1 MTELPANMSHFHE
14 CICFRTKGI
23 EVLVGFM
30 FRVMMDNDDDDDDDD
45 DTELLVLGAQKILR
59 TFRCASSEG

>member
-1 MTELPANMSHFHE
+1 
-14 CICFRTKGI
+14 
-23 EVLVGFM
+23 M

-59 TFRCASSEG
+59 TFRCASSEGWAYRVPKLI